1 MTAEE
6 RFAEVALGVAADQLF
21 LYRIPPSLESEI
33 CRGTKVLVP
42 LGRRLAVGYV
52 VGLPQE
58 VPSIPLKD
66 IQEILGEGPFLD
78 AHLLELTE
86 RVAGHYLAPWGEVI
100 RSALPPPTRGRGRWV
115 FRVAAED
122 PSLSPSLSPIEG
134 KIWEALQAASP
145 LPLSLEVLQRRVE
158 IKGLRPILEKMRR
171 KGWLTR
177 EMVAVKSRPIGRES
191 PPVSLSDLGPLGR
204 TLSPAE
210 EDLPPELLPLRDFME
225 KPAYAT
231 FLLFGASLGQRRG
244 WYRGLFLQLLR
255 SERGALLLLPE
266 IDLTSSWVAGL
277 GAPFKE
283 RIALLHSG
291 LSPRERE
298 RHWRRAQEGG
308 PLIMI
313 GTRSAV
319 FTPHPH
325 LGMIVIDEEHDLS
338 YKQEEGPHI
347 HAREVAK
354 ARAEMLN
361 IPLLLASKTPSLESF
376 YKAELGEYRLLSVSE
391 PEQADSPKVLL
402 VDLREESQQEK
413 GSHLSPP
420 LRRAIEQCLKSSEK
434 VVLLINRRGYFSHLL
449 CRECGFSFQCPRC
462 SIPLVLHRAQRKFIC
477 HQCGREEMPPNR
489 CPNCRGVM
497 MGYFGPGTQQVEE
510 EVRALFPGAHVARI
524 DRDAFPRGKK
534 GHDSWPD
541 LIQENISI
549 LVGTQMVLRTSH
561 FAQASLIGV
570 LFADNL
576 LSLPDFRA
584 GERLFNLLMEMIQK
598 KQGMRPPALILVQTH
613 NPKSHVLRA
622 IEAQDYLL
630 FYRRELTS
638 REAFSLPPFLQLAH
652 VEFIGKSEERTRRAA
667 LSLASSLNL
676 HGKGSSPLQLDG
688 PSPSP
693 LSRVKGSFH
702 WQLLVKGPEGLIA
715 GPLREALEAFEKSAE
730 KSGVNLRANVDPLR
744 LY

>member
-21 LYRIPPSLESEI
+21 LYRIPPSLESNI
-33 CRGTKVLVP
+33 SRGTKVLVP

-52 VGLPQE
+52 VGLPSE
-58 VPSIPLKD
+58 VPSIPLRD

-86 RVAGHYLAPWGEVI
+86 RVAGHYLVPWGEVI

-115 FRVAAED
+115 FRVAAKD
-122 PSLSPSLSPIEG
+122 PSLSPSLSPSEG

-145 LPLSLEVLQRRVE
+145 LALSLEVLQRRVG

-177 EMVAVKSRPIGRES
+177 EMVAVKSRPPE
-191 PPVSLSDLGPLGR
+191 PPLASLSDLGPRGGTLG
-204 TLSPAE
+204 PAE
-210 EDLPPELLPLRDFME
+210 GDLPAELLPLRDFME

-244 WYRGLFLQLLR
+244 WYRGLFRQILR
-255 SERGALLLLPE
+255 SGRGALLLLPE
-266 IDLTSSWVAGL
+266 IELSSSWVTEL
-277 GAPFKE
+277 GAPFRD

-319 FTPHPH
+319 FAPHPH

-376 YKAELGEYRLLSVSE
+376 YRAELGEYRLLSVSE
-391 PEQADSPKVLL
+391 PEPGESTKVLL

-413 GSHLSPP
+413 GSHLSLP

-462 SIPLVLHRAQRKFIC
+462 SIPLVLHRAQGKFIC

-489 CPNCRGVM
+489 CPSCRGVM

-510 EVRALFPGAHVARI
+510 EVRALFPGALVARM
-524 DRDAFPRGKK
+524 DRDAFPRGRK
-534 GHDSWPD
+534 GHDSWAG
-541 LIQENISI
+541 LSQETISI

-576 LSLPDFRA
+576 LSLPDLRA
-584 GERLFNLLMEMIQK
+584 GERLFSLLMETIERK
-598 KQGMRPPALILVQTH
+598 RGMRPPGLILVQTH

-638 REAFSLPPFLQLAH
+638 RQAFSLPPFLQLAH
-652 VEFIGKSEERTRRAA
+652 VEFIGKSEERTKRAA
-667 LSLASSLNL
+667 LALASSLNL
-676 HGKGSSPLQLDG
+676 HGKGSSLLQLDG
-688 PSPSP
+688 PAPSP
-693 LSRVKGSFH
+693 LPRIKGSFH
-702 WQLLVKGPEGLIA
+702 WRLLVKGPEGLIV
-715 GPLREALEAFEKSAE
+715 GPLREALEEFEGSAE
-730 KSGVNLRANVDPLR
+730 KPGVNLRVNVDPLR